1 MIDDRQDEL
10 AALHAL
16 DLLEGAERELFVAE
30 MAGNAELRRRVAELR
45 QVGSS
50 LAHLA
55 PAAEPPAGLKAR
67 ILASA
72 GPRAASA
79 GAKAPPP
86 RAAQVVPFPAWVPW
100 LAAAALAVAALWSQK
115 RYVSTRGDY
124 DLLRERQRV
133 AQEAIEE
140 ERKTN
145 QRAQAEIGS
154 LRTQQQLAQ
163 EAIEEERKTSQ
174 SARTEIDSLRTQ
186 QRLAQEALDQTRA
199 KLTDAGRLL
208 ADSGRQIADLDAK
221 LKAEGD
227 IAHFKI
233 TTLASMLGNSPAA
246 LAVAVWD
253 PNREQGV
260 LSVSKL
266 PAVAAAKDYQLWV
279 IDSAYPAPVSA
290 GVFAV
295 DPVTGEAHVV
305 FRANKPVK
313 SIAKFAVSVERKGGA
328 PEPEGPIVL
337 LGQ

>member
-1 MIDDRQDEL
+1 M
-10 AALHAL
+10 
-16 DLLEGAERELFVAE
+16 
-30 MAGNAELRRRVAELR
+30 
-45 QVGSS
+45 
-50 LAHLA
+50 A
-55 PAAEPPAGLKAR
+55 PAPP
-67 ILASA
+67 
-72 GPRAASA
+72 GPR
-79 GAKAPPP
+79 
-86 RAAQVVPFPAWVPW
+86 VVPFPAWVPW
-100 LAAAALAVAALWSQK
+100 LAAAALAVAALWS
-115 RYVSTRGDY
+115 RHLYLSTRGEY
-124 DLLRERQRV
+124 ALLRERQR
-133 AQEAIEE
+133 
-140 ERKTN
+140 
-145 QRAQAEIGS
+145 
-154 LRTQQQLAQ
+154 LAQ
-163 EAIEEERKTSQ
+163 EAIEQERRTNQLAQ
-174 SARTEIDSLRTQ
+174 SEIESLRAQ
-186 QRLAQEALDQTRA
+186 RRLAQEALDETRA
-199 KLTDAGRLL
+199 KLADASRLL

-233 TTLASMLGNSPAA
+233 ATLASMLGNSPAA

-279 IDSAYPAPVSA
+279 IDAAYPAPVSA

-305 FRANKPVK
+305 FRADKPVR

>member
-1 MIDDRQDEL
+1 MIDDRQEEL

-16 DLLEGAERELFVAE
+16 DLLEGAERERFVAE
-30 MAGNAELRRRVAELR
+30 MAGNPELRRRVAELR
-45 QVGSS
+45 RVGSS

-55 PAAEPPAGLKAR
+55 PAAEPPAELKAR

-72 GPRAASA
+72 GRRPASA
-79 GAKAPPP
+79 GAKAPRP
-86 RAAQVVPFPAWVPW
+86 AAPVVPFPAWVPW

-115 RYVSTRGDY
+115 RYVSTRAEY
-124 DLLRERQRV
+124 DMLRERQRL
-133 AQEAIEE
+133 AQQAIEQE
-140 ERKTN
+140 HETN
-145 QRAQAEIGS
+145 QRAQAEIGT
-154 LRTQQQLAQ
+154 LRSQEHLA
-163 EAIEEERKTSQ
+163 E
-174 SARTEIDSLRTQ
+174 
-186 QRLAQEALDQTRA
+186 EALGEARA
-199 KLTDAGRLL
+199 KLTDASRLL
-208 ADSGRQIADLDAK
+208 ADSGRQIAELDAK

-233 TTLASMLGNSPAA
+233 ATLASMLGNSPAA

-266 PAVAAAKDYQLWV
+266 PAVGAAKDYQLWV
-279 IDSAYPAPVSA
+279 IDAAYPAPVSA

-305 FRANKPVK
+305 FRADKPVK
-313 SIAKFAVSVERKGGA
+313 AIAKFAVSVERKGGA